1 MLITEKSSQSAARN
15 FMIRGQSMVLNS
27 AAHTVDNRLL
37 QRRRETMN
45 LSSVMR
51 LSYLLAWV
59 FAAIAIIYRLAELF
73 HVVAKDIL
81 GISSRGVMFG
91 SGLLFLAT

>member
-1 MLITEKSSQSAARN
+1 
-15 FMIRGQSMVLNS
+15 
-27 AAHTVDNRLL
+27 
-37 QRRRETMN
+37 MN

-91 SGLLFLAT
+91 SGLLFLATIATAAYAQAAGSAGAKGRSAAA